1 MGVPLRKMGMSD
13 GPSLELASVNARIAM
28 ADLFKGMES
37 DTQGP
42 P

>member
-1 MGVPLRKMGMSD
+1 LWNLLDMSD
-13 GPSLELASVNARIAM
+13 GPSLELASVNACIAM

-37 DTQGP
+37 DTPGP